1 VLRVAGLSAGCVR
14 MTDVVIVG
22 AGLIGMLTAHELVS
36 AGMQVRV
43 LERGQPA
50 RESSWA
56 GGGILSPLYP
66 WRYPDAVSELARWS
80 QRYYPDLCQQC
91 EDTSGIDPQWTRSGL
106 LITDMDSVTQMQQWA
121 ARFGVRLEQLDAAGV
136 REREPAFGLQPAS
149 AAWLPEVAQIRNPR
163 LVKSLRAML
172 ESRGV
177 EISPDC
183 PAREIDIEAGR
194 VRSIHTPA
202 GAVQADNFIIASGAW
217 SGALLE
223 PTGLDLPV
231 EPVRG
236 QMLLFRGEPGLV
248 SCISLHNGRYVIPR
262 RDGRVLVGSTLEYVG
277 FDRQTTAQARD
288 ELHRSAVQLVP
299 ALAGLEIEK
308 HWAGLRPGSPDGTPV
323 IGPHPEIANLYIN
336 AGHFRN
342 GVVLGPASA
351 RILADQLLGRVP
363 VLDIAP
369 YQVENIRNINAS

>member
-1 VLRVAGLSAGCVR
+1 

-36 AGMQVRV
+36 AGMQVCM

-80 QRYYPDLCQQC
+80 QHYYPELCRQC
-91 EDTSGIDPQWTRSGL
+91 AAGSGIDPQWTRSGL
-106 LITDMDSVTQMQQWA
+106 LITDIDDPAQVQQWA
-121 ARFGVRLEQLDAAGV
+121 TRFGARLEQLDTAGI
-136 REREPAFGLQPAS
+136 RELAPELGLHPGS

-172 ESRGV
+172 EQRGV
-177 EISPDC
+177 EIRPDC
-183 PAREIDIEAGR
+183 PAQGWDIEGGR
-194 VRSIHTPA
+194 VRSVRTPG
-202 GAVQADNFIIASGAW
+202 GAVSADAFIVASGAW
-217 SGALLE
+217 TGPLLE
-223 PTGLDLPV
+223 STGLSLPI

-236 QMLLFRGEPGLV
+236 QMLLFQGEPGLV
-248 SCISLHNGRYVIPR
+248 SCISLHKGRYVIPR

-277 FDRQTTAQARD
+277 FDKQTTAQARD
-288 ELHRSAVQLVP
+288 ELHRSALQLIP
-299 ALAGLEIEK
+299 ALASLKIEK

-323 IGPHPEIANLYIN
+323 IGPHPDIANLYIN

-351 RILADQLLGRVP
+351 RLLADQLLKRAP
-363 VLDIAP
+363 TLDIAP
-369 YQVENIRNINAS
+369 YQVENIKNINLS